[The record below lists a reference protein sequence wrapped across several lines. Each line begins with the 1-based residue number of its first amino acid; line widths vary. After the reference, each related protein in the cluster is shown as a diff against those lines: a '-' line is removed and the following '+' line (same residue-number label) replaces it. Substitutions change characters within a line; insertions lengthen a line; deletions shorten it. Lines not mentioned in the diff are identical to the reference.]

1 MVLPCLRVV
10 GNLETNGDLAE
21 VGRKRK
27 KQKHR
32 HYRPPLCSFTSGGSF
47 SSGGGDRK
55 IRYVK
60 YYFLSRFFVFSHTD
74 LTLAFLSFMFFHIW

>member
-32 HYRPPLCSFTSGGSF
+32 HYRP
-47 SSGGGDRK
+47 
-55 IRYVK
+55 RYVHSPLEVRSLLVVAIGRSGMSSII
-60 YYFLSRFFVFSHTD
+60 FCHVSLS
-74 LTLAFLSFMFFHIW
+74 LATLI